1 MTPHV
6 KTPTGQTWTNPKF
19 NPQNAY
25 KERGRGGGEQLNKAV
40 LQAHANINKTL
51 QKYFRLKE
59 KEIHQDLGIRAAR
72 ILPGGKCP
80 VLNTHA
86 KKDLWGGGGNQQ
98 NPTLVL

>member
-1 MTPHV
+1 MSRLLLDKP
-6 KTPTGQTWTNPKF
+6 GQIPNLIPRTHTK
-19 NPQNAY
+19 
-25 KERGRGGGEQLNKAV
+25 KGGGGGGEQLNKAV